1 MKVLVT
7 GSRGF
12 VGKEVVKELKRK
24 GHTVIEFDYAN
35 GQNVLDKEDLIK
47 SMKPAEGVIH
57 LAGIIE
63 NTNPNLWEI
72 NVEGTRNV
80 AETAEKTN
88 TKKLVFLSS
97 TGVYGFTTKKVN
109 EKSETNPQNNYEKS
123 KKEGEQI
130 CLEMQDD
137 MGVCVIRSAMIF
149 GANNYWKKMFEM
161 LRKEYPLPLHGKNKF
176 QVIYVKDLAHA
187 IVKVL
192 EKGKNGEI
200 YLAAGRE
207 KPTLNEFCEM
217 AQEEMGIK
225 KGVKHIHSTLGIAIG
240 KITGIKELSHENI
253 RHLGK
258 ERHYD
263 TGKIEKLKIK
273 TTPLKKA
280 IKEVVKELKTKK

>member
-7 GSRGF
+7 GSSGF
-12 VGKEVVKELKRK
+12 VGREVVKELKRK
-24 GHTVIEFDYAN
+24 GHSIIEFDYTN
-35 GQNVLDKEDLIK
+35 GQNILNKEDLIK
-47 SMKPAEGVIH
+47 AMKPAEGVIH

-63 NTNPNLWEI
+63 NNHPELWKI
-72 NVEGTRNV
+72 NVEGTLNV

-123 KKEGEQI
+123 KVEGEKI

-137 MGVCVIRSAMIF
+137 MGVCIIRSAMIL
-149 GANNYWKKMFEM
+149 GANKYWKKMFEM
-161 LRKEYPLPLHGKNKF
+161 LKKEYPLPLEGKNKF
-176 QVIYVKDLAHA
+176 QIIYVKDLAHA
-187 IVKVL
+187 IVKIL

-200 YLAAGRE
+200 YLVAGKE
-207 KPTLNEFCEM
+207 KPTLNEFCEIV
-217 AQEEMGIK
+217 QEELGIK
-225 KGVKHIHSTLGIAIG
+225 KGVKHIHPILGVAIG

-263 TGKIEKLKIK
+263 TTKIEKLKTK
-273 TTPLKKA
+273 TTPLRKA
-280 IKEVVKELKTKK
+280 IREVVKELK